1 MISLN
6 NTDFQGKKMARQ
18 QLVDMVQETIDNQP
32 NWDQVTGN
40 ICASFHVD
48 YEILD
53 GNMEEHEGR
62 VEVEYTANE
71 ILDELY
77 TAFVDDEVID
87 EVWNDSDS
95 SFSNEDLSELLDRKG
110 WDFGDVYPVIEK
122 SVVNTLAHDLE
133 NEAGL
138 WIMLDNDQIVNVT
151 LD

>member
-48 YEILD
+48 YKIICDL
-53 GNMEEHEGR
+53 EEHEGR
-62 VEVEYTANE
+62 VDVEYTADE

-77 TAFVDDEVID
+77 TAFVDDKVID

-122 SVVNTLAHDLE
+122 SVVTSLADELE
-133 NEAGL
+133 NEAGS

>member
-32 NWDQVTGN
+32 NWDQSN
-40 ICASFHVD
+40 ACATFHVD

-122 SVVNTLAHDLE
+122 SVVTSLADELE
-133 NEAGL
+133 NEAGS